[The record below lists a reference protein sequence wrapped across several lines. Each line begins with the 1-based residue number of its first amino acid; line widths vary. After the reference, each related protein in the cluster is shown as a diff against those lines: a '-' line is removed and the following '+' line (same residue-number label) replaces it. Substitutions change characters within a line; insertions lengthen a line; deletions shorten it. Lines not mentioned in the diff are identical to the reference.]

1 MAANSAGD
9 ARSAGELGSAAADA
23 GRAEFVGAMADLAGS
38 VYDFHARFGIPNI
51 NGSDAATGAA
61 GARLLARLAILT
73 EEVGEHAAELNRS
86 DIRLAADEMGD
97 AAFVAMGTLLELGEL
112 GTAAARRVADKNDK
126 KTLATHVSEPG
137 SGKVVRRSRGR
148 SSGRSGGRS
157 GE

>member
-9 ARSAGELGSAAADA
+9 ARATGELGSAAPAA
-23 GRAEFVGAMADLAGS
+23 GRAEFVGAMAVLAGS

-51 NGSDAATGAA
+51 NSSDAASGAA

-73 EEVGEHAAELNRS
+73 EEVGEHAAELNRA

-112 GTAAARRVADKNDK
+112 GIGAARRVADKNDK
-126 KTLATHVSEPG
+126 KTLATHASEPG
-137 SGKVVRRSRGR
+137 SGKVVRRSGQRPGR
-148 SSGRSGGRS
+148 RSVGQS